1 MHLSEGPIVKYVYDG
16 NPIYALVMSGV
27 SFLIAAALVYKVKDV
42 DDEVILKTES

>member
-1 MHLSEGPIVKYVYDG
+1 
-16 NPIYALVMSGV
+16 MSGV